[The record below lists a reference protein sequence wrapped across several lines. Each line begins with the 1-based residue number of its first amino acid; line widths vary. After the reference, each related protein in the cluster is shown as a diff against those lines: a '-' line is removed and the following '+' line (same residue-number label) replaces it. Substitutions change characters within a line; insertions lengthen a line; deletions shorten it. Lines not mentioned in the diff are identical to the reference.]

1 MLLLSNYIFV
11 SISTVSVFVG
21 NLPLNIKRKK
31 LLKLFEPFGKV
42 LGIRFRKSN
51 GGRFYKKSQ
60 ITGQSLIA
68 FVDFESIKEATASVA
83 VNGANIGDNVIRV
96 NLQATAKKN
105 GTEPAAFD
113 GKRTVFVGNLAYS
126 KF

>member
-1 MLLLSNYIFV
+1 M
-11 SISTVSVFVG
+11 SVFVG

-68 FVDFESIKEATASVA
+68 FVDFPSLAEATASVA

-96 NLQATAKKN
+96 NLQATAKKT
-105 GTEPAAFD
+105 GTEPTAFD

>member
-1 MLLLSNYIFV
+1 M
-11 SISTVSVFVG
+11 SVFVG

-60 ITGQSLIA
+60 ITGESLIA
-68 FVDFESIKEATASVA
+68 FVDFESIVEATASVA

-96 NLQATAKKN
+96 NLQASAKKN
-105 GTEPAAFD
+105 GNEPAAFD

-126 KF
+126 KFWKLRLI